1 MKFYTIDI
9 WEHFVSLK
17 TLVWLASFSENSWE
31 HYILRKPLLRKVR
44 FYALVLPGLFVTKN
58 VFFYSKKRRR
68 RKKKLFSQWFSKKT
82 LKIRVFSRF
91 FIEKPVIL
99 LHLQHFQLISLKTC
113 RFCTRS
119 FDSHTSIFVC
129 KHNFHE
135 WGPWACG
142 TLLLDC
148 ILVLCFGGISGQ
160 TPHGLW
166 QLLQPE
172 AGVCKAH

>member
-1 MKFYTIDI
+1 MPPWARTWLRTFCRICAYFCEASPRAEHLNQTMNFSVFNEKVLQNNRFFIKNISSCMKFYTIDI

-82 LKIRVFSRF
+82 LKIRVF
-91 FIEKPVIL
+91 
-99 LHLQHFQLISLKTC
+99 
-113 RFCTRS
+113 
-119 FDSHTSIFVC
+119 FV
-129 KHNFHE
+129 FH
-135 WGPWACG
+135 W
-142 TLLLDC
+142 
-148 ILVLCFGGISGQ
+148 
-160 TPHGLW
+160 
-166 QLLQPE
+166 
-172 AGVCKAH
+172 KN